1 MIESVLSVLSTRL
14 KNAVLQLPATEL
26 NDLEELRVRQNRP
39 LEMITSRNA
48 CFVTDNGVLTNDPA
62 KAYHPTSEDC
72 AKLLDLL
79 TNHSV
84 YSYEE
89 ELRRGY
95 ITISGGHRV
104 GLAGRTV
111 LERGQVKL
119 LREISSFNIRIA
131 RERIGCATALL
142 PLLSD
147 HRVGSVLLMSPP
159 QHGKTTMIRDTA
171 RFISNG
177 YTVGQRRVGGRKVG
191 IIDERSEI
199 AACVRG
205 VPTFDVGPRT
215 DVLDRCPKAEGMMM
229 MIRSMSPEVLV
240 VDELGRDEDAA
251 AVNEAIHAGI
261 QVLATAHAS
270 DLDDLKRRPGLRELY
285 HAGAFSRY
293 IALRKTKCNV
303 RVAAIY
309 DSFGSAISLPSST
322 AGIASRI

>member
-1 MIESVLSVLSTRL
+1 MIESVLSVLSHHL
-14 KNAVLQLPATEL
+14 KLVIRQLSAAEL
-26 NDLEELRVRQNRP
+26 SELEELRIRQNRP
-39 LEMITSRNA
+39 LEIISRGRSRFLTA
-48 CFVTDNGVLTNDPA
+48 DGTVTDEPG

-89 ELRRGY
+89 ELKRGF

-111 LERGQVKL
+111 LEQGQVKL

-131 RERIGCATALL
+131 RERTGCASQLL

-147 HRVGSVLLMSPP
+147 ARGGSILLVSPP
-159 QHGKTTMIRDTA
+159 QHGKTTMLRDLA
-171 RFISNG
+171 RSISGG
-177 YTVGQRRVGGRKVG
+177 YTCGQIRVPGRKVG

-199 AACVRG
+199 AACVKG

-215 DVLDRCPKAEGMMM
+215 DVLDHCPKAEGMMM
-229 MIRSMSPEVLV
+229 MIRSMSPEVLI

-251 AVNEAIHAGI
+251 AVHEAIHAGI
-261 QVLATAHAS
+261 QVLATAHAAS
-270 DLDDLKRRPGLRELY
+270 LGDIEKRPGLRTLY
-285 HAGAFSRY
+285 ESRAFSRY
-293 IALRKTKCNV
+293 IVLRKLQDKV
-303 RVAAIY
+303 RVAAAF
-309 DSFGSAISLPSST
+309 DESGSALT
-322 AGIASRI
+322 LAAAAGTSGR